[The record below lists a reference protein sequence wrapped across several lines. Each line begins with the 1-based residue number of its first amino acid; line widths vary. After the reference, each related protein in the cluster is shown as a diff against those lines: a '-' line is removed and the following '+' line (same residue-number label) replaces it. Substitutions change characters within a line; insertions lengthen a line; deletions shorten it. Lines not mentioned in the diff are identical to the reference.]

1 MENVQRF
8 HSKVSNDLAYQDHTD
23 HQDRND
29 HQDHQEQPDYQ
40 DLRDHTKEGND
51 WNKELVAFDDNE
63 IPLHNATELDSL
75 I

>member
-8 HSKVSNDLAYQDHTD
+8 HSKVSNDLTYQDHTD
-23 HQDRND
+23 HQDRHD

-40 DLRDHTKEGND
+40 DRRDHTKERND

>member
-8 HSKVSNDLAYQDHTD
+8 HYQDHTD
-23 HQDRND
+23 HQDRRDHQDRQD

-40 DLRDHTKEGND
+40 DRRDHTKERNA
-51 WNKELVAFDDNE
+51 WNKKLVDFDDND
-63 IPLHNATELDSL
+63 ILLHNATELDSL

>member
-8 HSKVSNDLAYQDHTD
+8 HYQDHTD
-23 HQDRND
+23 HQDRRDHQDRQD

-40 DLRDHTKEGND
+40 DRRDHTKERND
-51 WNKELVAFDDNE
+51 WNKELVAFDGNE
-63 IPLHNATELDSL
+63 ILFHNATELDSL